1 MSCTPCECLVPI
13 AQFTDELMAAT
24 RGDQPNLLVGIGYLG
39 GMTTFLNPASAAD
52 AIARYEEITKRAVD
66 SGDSVKILAF
76 TDTFDTYDFSGC
88 E

>member
-1 MSCTPCECLVPI
+1 
-13 AQFTDELMAAT
+13 MAAT

-39 GMTTFLNPASAAD
+39 GMTTFLNPASAAE
-52 AIARYEEITKRAVD
+52 ALARYEAIAERAVD

-76 TDTFDTYDFSGC
+76 TDMFDTYDFGGC

>member
-1 MSCTPCECLVPI
+1 MSSAPRECLVPI

-52 AIARYEEITKRAVD
+52 AIARY
-66 SGDSVKILAF
+66 
-76 TDTFDTYDFSGC
+76 
-88 E
+88 